1 MRLIDAD
8 ALKTKAIKCETF
20 KLTDAPVFFK
30 AVGTKEIDKAPTI
43 DAEPIRHGHW
53 VQRWTGNEYIVFCS
67 NCRTEALEIVDYE
80 LEYNYCP
87 NCGAKM
93 DEVSE

>member
-8 ALKTKAIKCETF
+8 VLIERLKYSFNSNERVSMETVIGCF
-20 KLTDAPVFFK
+20 LDET
-30 AVGTKEIDKAPTI
+30 GCAPTI
-43 DAEPIRHGHW
+43 DVEPVVHGHW
-53 VQRWTGNEYIVFCS
+53 IEGTCGAYKICS
-67 NCRTEALEIVDYE
+67 VCDQISDFDFD
-80 LEYNYCP
+80 YCP

>member
-8 ALKTKAIKCETF
+8 
-20 KLTDAPVFFK
+20 KLDFSYCDNEFDCIFV
-30 AVGTKEIDKAPTI
+30 VDKAPTI
-43 DAEPIRHGHW
+43 DAVPVRHGHW
-53 VQRWTGNEYIVFCS
+53 IDGICGAYKICS
-67 NCRTEALEIVDYE
+67 VCDQISDFDFD
-80 LEYNYCP
+80 YCP